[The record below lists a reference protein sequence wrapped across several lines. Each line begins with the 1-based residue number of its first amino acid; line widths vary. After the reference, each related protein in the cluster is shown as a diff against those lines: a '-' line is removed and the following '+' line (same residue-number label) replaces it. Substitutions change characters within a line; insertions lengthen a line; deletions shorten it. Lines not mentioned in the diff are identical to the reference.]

1 MADTAIFDVDGTLVD
16 TNYQH
21 ALAWFRA
28 LRRYDITRPMW
39 RIHRGIGMGGDM
51 FVPEVGGR
59 EVEEAHGDDL
69 REAWA
74 EEFDQ
79 LIGEIQPFEGAHEL
93 LAEVKE
99 RGFRL
104 VLASS
109 GKTQHVEAFL
119 DLIDGK
125 SLADAWTTSDDV
137 EKSKPEP
144 DIVAAA
150 LAKVEGASGIM
161 VGDSIYRR
169 PGGGQ
174 AQHPHPRGPHRRL
187 LRRGAAGGRRPA
199 GLRLAGGL
207 PLGPGRHPL
216 GSRQPLSV
224 AGGPVPGPA
233 PSTARAKTASGL
245 PAPLDAAWENA
256 PEGHAEHRRSTTR
269 GETTRLASVAR
280 RASGRGVPEFC

>member
-28 LRRYDITRPMW
+28 FRLYDITRPMW
-39 RIHRGIGMGGDM
+39 RLHRGIGMGGDL
-51 FVPEVGGR
+51 FVSAVAGR
-59 EVEEAHGDDL
+59 EVEEAHGDAL
-69 REAWA
+69 RDAWA

-79 LIGEIQPFEGAHEL
+79 LVGEIQPFEGAHEL

-109 GKTQHVEAFL
+109 GKTEHVEAFL

-137 EKSKPEP
+137 QKSKPEP

-150 LAKVEGASGIM
+150 LAKVKGASGIM
-161 VGDSIYRR
+161 VGDSIYDAQAAAKLNIPTLGVRTGGFSVGELQEAGVLQVFDSLVAFRNALDGTPLAR
-169 PGGGQ
+169 P
-174 AQHPHPRGPHRRL
+174 
-187 LRRGAAGGRRPA
+187 
-199 GLRLAGGL
+199 
-207 PLGPGRHPL
+207 
-216 GSRQPLSV
+216 SR
-224 AGGPVPGPA
+224 
-233 PSTARAKTASGL
+233 
-245 PAPLDAAWENA
+245 
-256 PEGHAEHRRSTTR
+256 
-269 GETTRLASVAR
+269 
-280 RASGRGVPEFC
+280 

>member
-39 RIHRGIGMGGDM
+39 RIHRGIGMGGDQ
-51 FVPEVGGR
+51 FVSAVAGR
-59 EVEEAHGDDL
+59 EVEAAHGDDL

-79 LIGEIQPFEGAHEL
+79 LIGEVQPFEGAHQL

-109 GKTQHVEAFL
+109 GKTKHVEAFL

-125 SLADAWTTSDDV
+125 SLADAWTTADDV
-137 EKSKPEP
+137 ERSKPQP
-144 DIVAAA
+144 DLVSAA

-161 VGDSIYRR
+161 VGDSVFDAQAAAKLSIPTLGVRT
-169 PGGGQ
+169 GGFSVGELQ
-174 AQHPHPRGPHRRL
+174 E
-187 LRRGAAGGRRPA
+187 AGVLQVFDSLVAFRYALDGT
-199 GLRLAGGL
+199 
-207 PLGPGRHPL
+207 PL
-216 GSRQPLSV
+216 
-224 AGGPVPGPA
+224 
-233 PSTARAKTASGL
+233 ARA
-245 PAPLDAAWENA
+245 
-256 PEGHAEHRRSTTR
+256 TR
-269 GETTRLASVAR
+269 
-280 RASGRGVPEFC
+280 